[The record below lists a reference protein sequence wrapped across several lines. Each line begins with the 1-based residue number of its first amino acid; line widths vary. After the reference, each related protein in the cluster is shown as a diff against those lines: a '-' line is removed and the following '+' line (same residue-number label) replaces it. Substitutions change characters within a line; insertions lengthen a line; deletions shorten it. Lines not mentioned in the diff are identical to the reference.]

1 MPALPL
7 IPLLAG
13 ASIFGSGALL
23 GGSGKNKNNQRM
35 AGNNPNLIVDSQGFI
50 RTVPGA
56 FQGPSGGTDLNLD
69 LTGGAVPPVSLTPG
83 GQILMPGSNEQSQRL
98 LGLQQARD
106 ERAKTQRLT
115 EDDYKFLSQVEKD
128 RLQRTMKGVDT
139 RQRVATRGALI
150 QQGQLGNQQL
160 AQESMRNRGAVMAAG
175 AGSTFA

>member
-1 MPALPL
+1 MPVLPLLPALATGAGL
-7 IPLLAG
+7 FSVGALAG
-13 ASIFGSGALL
+13 SRS
-23 GGSGKNKNNQRM
+23 KNQRM

-50 RTVPGA
+50 RTFPGA

-69 LTGGAVPPVSLTPG
+69 LTGGAVPPISITPG
-83 GQILMPGSNEQSQRL
+83 GAMLMPNSPEQAQRL

-106 ERAKTQRLT
+106 ERAKAQRLT

-139 RQRVATRGALI
+139 RQRIATRGTLI

-160 AQESMRNRGAVMAAG
+160 AQESMRNRGSVMAAG

>member
-1 MPALPL
+1 MNPL
-7 IPLLAG
+7 DYLLL
-13 ASIFGSGALL
+13 SPKKFKEKKDRIDSR
-23 GGSGKNKNNQRM
+23 NRM
-35 AGNNPNLIVDSQGFI
+35 AGNNPLLMVDQATGFI

-56 FQGPSGGTDLNLD
+56 FEGPSGGTNLNLD
-69 LTGGAVPPVSLTPG
+69 LTGGAVPPIAITPG
-83 GQILMPGSNEQSQRL
+83 TTMIAPGSPEQAQRL

-160 AQESMRNRGAVMAAG
+160 AQEAMRNRGSVMAAG

>member
-1 MPALPL
+1 MGLLLPL
-7 IPLLAG
+7 TIGSALFSAGALAG
-13 ASIFGSGALL
+13 
-23 GGSGKNKNNQRM
+23 NKSQKQKM

-50 RTVPGA
+50 RTFPGA

-69 LTGGAVPPVSLTPG
+69 LTGGAVPPVSLTSG
-83 GQILMPGSNEQSQRL
+83 GQILMPNSPEQAQRL

-160 AQESMRNRGAVMAAG
+160 AQEAMRNRGSVMAAG

>member
-1 MPALPL
+1 MPAFPL
-7 IPLLAG
+7 IPVLAG

-23 GGSGKNKNNQRM
+23 GGKASQNKNRM

-56 FQGPSGGTDLNLD
+56 FQGPSGGTNLNLD
-69 LTGGAVPPVSLTPG
+69 LTGGAVPPVSITPG
-83 GQILMPGSNEQSQRL
+83 GAMLMPGSAEQSQRL

-106 ERAKTQRLT
+106 ERAKAQRLT

-139 RQRVATRGALI
+139 RQRIATRGTLI

-160 AQESMRNRGAVMAAG
+160 AQESMRNRGSVMAAG

>member
-23 GGSGKNKNNQRM
+23 GGSGKNKNRM

-50 RTVPGA
+50 RTFPGA
-56 FQGPSGGTDLNLD
+56 FQGPSGGTDLKLD
-69 LTGGAVPPVSLTPG
+69 LTGGAVPPVAITPG
-83 GQILMPGSNEQSQRL
+83 GEMLMPGSPEQAQRL

-106 ERAKTQRLT
+106 ERAKAQRLT

-139 RQRVATRGALI
+139 RQRIATRGTLI

-160 AQESMRNRGAVMAAG
+160 AQESMRNRGSVMAAG